1 MIILSIKFTS
11 ALPPERVR
19 NLMRERSEQFR
30 AIPGLMQKYYTRD
43 VSNGEWC
50 GIYLWE
56 SVAALEEFRAS
67 ELAQSIAAAYQVVG
81 TPRVEVLDVH
91 LTLRERNLSAS
102 SS

>member
-1 MIILSIKFTS
+1 MRFSS

-19 NLMRERSEQFR
+19 ALMPERSEQFR
-30 AIPGLMQKYYTRD
+30 AVPGLLQKYYTQD
-43 VSNGEWC
+43 ASNSEWC

-56 SVAALEEFRAS
+56 SEAAFEGFRAS
-67 ELAQSIAAAYQVVG
+67 ELAHSIAAAYQVVG

-91 LTLRERNLSAS
+91 LTLRENLRNS

>member
-11 ALPPERVR
+11 ALPPERVST
-19 NLMRERSEQFR
+19 LMRERSEQFR
-30 AIPGLMQKYYTRD
+30 TLPGLLQKYYTQD

-56 SVAALEEFRAS
+56 SRAALEEFRAS
-67 ELAQSIAAAYQVVG
+67 ELARSIAAAYQVVG
-81 TPRVEVLDVH
+81 TPRFEILDVH
-91 LTLRERNLSAS
+91 LTLRENLLVS